1 MFGSCSELIKTT
13 KSSSY
18 GTRYSQHSIRTAAT
32 KRRQLTTG
40 ESPLV
45 SAVHANCLQT
55 TNLLFVEVIHLGLH
69 NQKRLKH
76 AINDPSSSRHMY
88 PLGTYFLRMVI
99 LLLAWICCYYCEVPA
114 ALQECETKLSFFS
127 VWLAHC
133 ISKTIGHL
141 HDDVIWLQLPECISL
156 QSLLCRFVSRTSD
169 SSQKKKY
176 WIQ

>member
-45 SAVHANCLQT
+45 SAVHANCLRT

-127 VWLAHC
+127 V
-133 ISKTIGHL
+133 
-141 HDDVIWLQLPECISL
+141 
-156 QSLLCRFVSRTSD
+156 
-169 SSQKKKY
+169 
-176 WIQ
+176 